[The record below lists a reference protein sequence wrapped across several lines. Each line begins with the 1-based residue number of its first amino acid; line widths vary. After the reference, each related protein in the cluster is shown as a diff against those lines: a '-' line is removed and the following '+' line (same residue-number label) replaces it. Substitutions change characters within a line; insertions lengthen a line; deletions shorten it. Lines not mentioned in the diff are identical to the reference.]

1 MTTGSDLTHRI
12 RIEKQVKTENSRG
25 EVIYTWALH
34 ATVWAQVSPMN
45 ATRGREMVAAS
56 QVQSEITTR
65 FRIRYRG
72 GIDETMRII
81 WKGTQYDI
89 KAPAGEVQGARTWID
104 LMAKAGVVAEGR

>member
-1 MTTGSDLTHRI
+1 MTAAGDLNHRI
-12 RIEKQVKTENSRG
+12 RIERQVKTENTRG
-25 EVIYTWALH
+25 EVVYTWALH

-45 ATRGREMVAAS
+45 ATRGRELVAAS

-65 FRIRYRG
+65 FRIRYRE

-81 WKGTQYDI
+81 WRGVQYDI
-89 KAPAGEVQGARTWID
+89 KAPPGEVQGGRTWVD